1 MRHRNR
7 FETRKT
13 ALNAVAEERSWQCD
27 CGTMLEEGQERQCR
41 SCQSYREQLLD
52 WTWELA
58 E

>member
-7 FETRKT
+7 FHTRKT
-13 ALNAVAEERSWQCD
+13 ALNTMAEEKSWQCD
-27 CGTMLEEGQERQCR
+27 CGTMLEDEQERRCC
-41 SCQSYREQLLD
+41 SCQSYQERLLA